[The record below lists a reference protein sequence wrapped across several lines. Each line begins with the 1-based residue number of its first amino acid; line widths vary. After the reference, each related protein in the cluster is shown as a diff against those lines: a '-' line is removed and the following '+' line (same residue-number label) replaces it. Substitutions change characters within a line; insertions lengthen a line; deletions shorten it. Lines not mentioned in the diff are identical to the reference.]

1 MIGPVSGTGR
11 AMMASLQ
18 QAVEK
23 GMPPDQAVQYVKS
36 MATQGVAPLTDLY
49 SMMNQFQRLKQQQVK
64 APQTPP
70 TIKDQL
76 NMLDQQQRMQGGI
89 AGMQAPAPAPQPMDR
104 GLGAIDAGRMEYP
117 QFAGGGVVALASGS
131 KNAVSSGGFSEEEN
145 AELISLEKLERD
157 ALAPLA
163 VGGTR
168 EFSVP
173 SVNPL
178 AVSLYQN
185 KKGRLAQLRA
195 KKQESLKAA
204 KEAERQSNLAAEAK
218 ARGLQY
224 ETPRPPAPPAAPTTG
239 TQAAG
244 TQTPP
249 PAAPPVVSAAPT
261 NLGLGVNYDNFGKY
275 RTEAGKLRTG
285 AEQEANLTAMQR
297 AQQAEKDLAAM
308 GIGKAAEERGKY
320 LDRREAEAGKQLSED
335 RRMALAQAGF
345 AMAEAAS
352 RRGRER
358 TGFLG
363 AVAAGGTKGAQLIDK
378 AVRENRA
385 LKDSIAENRFALAQ
399 AQEMIKMGNY
409 RDGAAQARE
418 AKQNLAALNQA
429 LATNELGISQFI
441 GQQTAQ
447 DRRTAAQ
454 IAADRERTTAQIGAQ
469 REMSAAQLAAEE
481 KRYATAAQTARE
493 KLMLGLMQEAPL
505 LIKGYDKM
513 EPEQQG
519 EALRALL
526 ASLAGGGEEMT
537 GLQDIMT
544 KYGQPPR

>member
-1 MIGPVSGTGR
+1 
-11 AMMASLQ
+11 
-18 QAVEK
+18 
-23 GMPPDQAVQYVKS
+23 
-36 MATQGVAPLTDLY
+36 
-49 SMMNQFQRLKQQQVK
+49 
-64 APQTPP
+64 
-70 TIKDQL
+70 
-76 NMLDQQQRMQGGI
+76 
-89 AGMQAPAPAPQPMDR
+89 
-104 GLGAIDAGRMEYP
+104 
-117 QFAGGGVVALASGS
+117 LASGS
-131 KNAVSSGGFSEEEN
+131 KNAVSSGGFSDEEN

-185 KKGRLAQLRA
+185 KKERLAQLRA

-204 KEAERQSNLAAEAK
+204 KEAERQSGLAAEAK

-224 ETPRPPAPPAAPTTG
+224 DTPRPPAPPAAPTAPTAGAG
-239 TQAAG
+239 TQAP
-244 TQTPP
+244 PP
-249 PAAPPVVSAAPT
+249 PAATPAG
-261 NLGLGVNYDNFGKY
+261 LGLGVNYDNFGKY

-297 AQQAEKDLAAM
+297 AQQAEKDLAAL
-308 GIGKAAEERGKY
+308 GIGKASEERGKY
-320 LDRREAEAGKQLSED
+320 LDRRETEAGKQLSED

-418 AKQNLAALNQA
+418 AKQNLASLNQA

-447 DRRTAAQ
+447 DRRTG
-454 IAADRERTTAQIGAQ
+454 AQIGAQ
-469 REMSAAQLAAEE
+469 REAAAAQLASDER
-481 KRYATAAQTARE
+481 RYATTAQTARDR
-493 KLMLGLMQEAPL
+493 LMLGLMQEAPL

-513 EPEQQG
+513 EPAQQG

-526 ASLAGGGEEMT
+526 SSLAGGGEEMT
-537 GLQDIMT
+537 GLQDVMT

>member
-1 MIGPVSGTGR
+1 
-11 AMMASLQ
+11 
-18 QAVEK
+18 
-23 GMPPDQAVQYVKS
+23 
-36 MATQGVAPLTDLY
+36 
-49 SMMNQFQRLKQQQVK
+49 
-64 APQTPP
+64 
-70 TIKDQL
+70 
-76 NMLDQQQRMQGGI
+76 
-89 AGMQAPAPAPQPMDR
+89 
-104 GLGAIDAGRMEYP
+104 
-117 QFAGGGVVALASGS
+117 
-131 KNAVSSGGFSEEEN
+131 
-145 AELISLEKLERD
+145 
-157 ALAPLA
+157 
-163 VGGTR
+163 
-168 EFSVP
+168 
-173 SVNPL
+173 
-178 AVSLYQN
+178 
-185 KKGRLAQLRA
+185 
-195 KKQESLKAA
+195 
-204 KEAERQSNLAAEAK
+204 
-218 ARGLQY
+218 
-224 ETPRPPAPPAAPTTG
+224 
-239 TQAAG
+239 
-244 TQTPP
+244 
-249 PAAPPVVSAAPT
+249 
-261 NLGLGVNYDNFGKY
+261 VNYDNFGKY